1 MVRRWSYLNKINLQ
15 SVFIN
20 SQNSQSLKIGSFQ
33 ETFLTTTYYKN
44 SIYSPSVTKLTRKAF
59 FRRRHLNTWLTY
71 QVILTMWAKEYLFFR
86 RYMRFL
92 NSLYFYKN
100 NYLTY
105 NLFVFQNTP
114 VSDVRSLENTFLTSL
129 VSQIWKYLNK
139 TTKNFMFF
147 KSKVQNFLPIL
158 VSTPDLKL
166 IENVQSKLLN
176 SLVYNVSQ
184 KSLVYQS
191 KGVLEASIIPYI
203 LNLPSSLYLKSLN
216 SVYKMLVIL
225 YFIKL

>member
-1 MVRRWSYLNKINLQ
+1 MVRRWSYLNQLNLQ
-15 SVFIN
+15 SVLIN
-20 SQNSQSLKIGSFQ
+20 SKYTHSLKVGSFQ

-44 SIYSPSVTKLTRKAF
+44 VIYTPNVTKLTRKAF

-86 RYMRFL
+86 KYMRFL

-114 VSDVRSLENTFLTSL
+114 VSDIRSLENTSLTSL
-129 VSQIWKYLNK
+129 VSPIWKYLNK

-147 KSKVQNFLPIL
+147 KSKVQNFLPIFL
-158 VSTPDLKL
+158 STPDIKL
-166 IENVQSKLLN
+166 IDNVQSKLFN
-176 SLVYNVSQ
+176 SIVYNASQ
-184 KSLVYQS
+184 KNLIHQAKSSSETY
-191 KGVLEASIIPYI
+191 IIPYL
-203 LNLPSSLYLKSLN
+203 LNLPSSLYLKSLT
-216 SVYKMLVIL
+216 SVYRMLILL
-225 YFIKL
+225 YFIKM